1 MHGWLAGRLQAL
13 AVLVMLLG
21 ALPVAL
27 NAGPAAAQPADRPD
41 RPDPELRPPLE
52 SRAAF
57 VDYMVEARG
66 EEPEMLRRRWTLA
79 QALIRTGDLVGG
91 RAITAFLLAPRHIFA
106 RVDSPRRAYQDTPL
120 DIGYGQTIS
129 APHMVARMTS
139 ELDVAPGDRVLEIGT
154 GSGYQAA
161 VLAHLTDQVYSIEIV
176 EPLAARTE
184 ALLADLIDQG
194 YDAYADIR
202 LREGDGY
209 YGWPEEAPF
218 DRIIVTAAI
227 DHIPPPLLRQ
237 LSIGGTMLIPVG
249 PPMAQVL
256 LEVEKIEQPG
266 GTIEIARRDVYEG
279 RGRVAFVPMT
289 RSDGRS
295 WSR

>member
-1 MHGWLAGRLQAL
+1 MDRLRALRDRPRRLWLAAI
-13 AVLVMLLG
+13 A
-21 ALPVAL
+21 VAL
-27 NAGPAAAQPADRPD
+27 LLAPGSAGAQGEAAA
-41 RPDPELRPPLE
+41 DPGLQPPLD
-52 SRAAF
+52 SRTAF

-66 EEPEMLRRRWTLA
+66 EDPEMLRRRWDLA
-79 QALIRTGDLVGG
+79 QSLIRRGDLFGE
-91 RAITAFLLAPRHIFA
+91 RAITGFLIAPRHVFA
-106 RVDSPRRAYQDTPL
+106 QEDSPRRAYQDTPL

-139 ELDVAPGDRVLEIGT
+139 ELEVAPGDRVLEIGT

-184 ALLADLIDQG
+184 ALYADLTERG

-202 LREGDGY
+202 LRQGDGY
-209 YGWPEEAPF
+209 HGWPEAAPF

-237 LSIGGTMLIPVG
+237 LDVGGIMLIPVG

-256 LEVEKIEQPG
+256 LEVRKFEEPG
-266 GTIEIARRDVYEG
+266 GDIDIARRDVYEG

-289 RSDGRS
+289 RLDGTPRS
-295 WSR
+295 R